1 MKTLRHI
8 LALAL
13 CLSVSAT
20 GFAVRPRTTS
30 GQAVGADR
38 DNPALW
44 QPASHPMLTKAA
56 QPGTYATYDFV
67 RTGSHRY
74 PVALVEFSDVRF
86 IIKDKDRLTERFDR
100 MFNQHGFTHDA
111 PPVYTSPTGNTTIH
125 ISPWAGCVRD
135 YFYDQSFGK
144 FDPQFDIIGTFRLPR
159 ESSHYG
165 KGNENSRPL
174 MRELLDSIA
183 GRGIDLT
190 PYIRNGN
197 IDGFL
202 FIYAGKGENYSGAN
216 TNSIYPKADTI
227 KNRHGINNIRFACS
241 CELFWDS
248 DTIIDGIGAI
258 CHEFSHLLGLPDF
271 YNVFSQY
278 NSTQVEAMG
287 LWSLMD
293 YGNYA
298 NEGFTPSAFTA
309 FEKYSMGW
317 MDLEDIDVPG
327 YYTLTDVTKEPDPAA
342 DIHTAYR
349 INTTGNDDTFII
361 LENHLRTGWN
371 KFNPAEGLM
380 ATAVA
385 YLQGNWTSNLVNT
398 SYSIDSKRYHIL
410 AADNNYSIDTERA
423 DLFPYNNIDSITING
438 APRLAA
444 LGNNA
449 IYSIYN
455 IRWNDASISFYAGKE
470 RESEVERHQAGG
482 VSMSV
487 QGDCLIICA
496 PAGSQVSIHELSGRT
511 VLETVMETETLSVP
525 VTGSGGFRIVRC
537 AGITR
542 KLRIEN

>member
-20 GFAVRPRTTS
+20 GFAVRPRTIS
-30 GQAVGADR
+30 GQVAGADR

-44 QPASHPMLTKAA
+44 QPASQPMLTKAA
-56 QPGTYATYDFV
+56 RPGTYATYDFV

-100 MFNQHGFTHDA
+100 MFNLHGYTHDA
-111 PPVYTSPTGNTTIH
+111 PPVYTSPTENATIR

-159 ESSHYG
+159 ESSYYG
-165 KGNENSRPL
+165 KGEESSRPL

-197 IDGFL
+197 MDGIM
-202 FIYAGKGENYSGAN
+202 FIYAGKGENYSGAS
-216 TNSIYPKADTI
+216 TYAIYPKADTI

-349 INTTGNDDTFII
+349 IKTTGNDDTFII

-410 AADNNYSIDTERA
+410 AADNNYSINTERA

-455 IRWNDASISFYAGKE
+455 IRWNDAKIRFYAGQD
-470 RESEVERHQAGG
+470 RESRVKGNQSDNI
-482 VSMSV
+482 SMSV
-487 QGDCLIICA
+487 DPEYLTINA
-496 PAGSQVSIHELSGRT
+496 PAGSKVSIHELSGRT
-511 VLETVMETETLSVP
+511 VLETVMETDILRVP
-525 VTGSGGFRIVRC
+525 VTGNGFWIVKC
-537 AGITR
+537 GETTR
-542 KLRIEN
+542 KVRI